1 MNEKTYLG
9 ITLDLKERKLPI
21 IEIPLK
27 PKGDYAEVIL
37 MGDFHVG
44 SEGFSKHQLISY
56 TDWIKENKNV
66 KVILMGDMLEVAEL
80 SKYTPAQQETLKEQ
94 IKTLIS
100 LLEPIKN
107 QIICMLEGN
116 HEERFSRVV
125 EGAIDLT
132 DYVALQLGIKNKVLL
147 PGPQKGQV
155 IVLKVKDQYYPI
167 YVIHGNTSAIYNKGT
182 QLKRMAFT
190 SKLPLIAHGHTHQIF
205 HDHYVYRGITRINND
220 FYESIFEQHWVS
232 TGCFVKYLGYA
243 EQRSYPMT
251 KIGAPIIRLYSK
263 KENLMVIDDARSFYG
278 IGIEYSGSTDKLS
291 LIDKVK
297 KVLS

>member
-27 PKGDYAEVIL
+27 PKSDYAEVIL

-278 IGIEYSGSTDKLS
+278 IGIEYSESTDKLS

-297 KVLS
+297 RGLS